1 MYYQVFWNEEETEM
15 PTHSSIPAWKIPLA
29 EEPGRLYSKGS
40 KRVRHNWTCM
50 TMKKSKVTSIFWFSS
65 VQSLSRVRLF
75 ATPWIAAGQASLSI
89 TISQSWWTC
98 IYCCSTT
105 PLPTSKKFLSP
116 QKENPKPLST
126 QTHIHRVGDAIQPSH
141 PLSSPFPPAPNP
153 SQHQHLFQWVNSSHE
168 VNPHK

>member
-1 MYYQVFWNEEETEM
+1 MNYTGKISFNRPFTSFPGGILLPMQDTRVQSLGWKDPLEEEM

-75 ATPWIAAGQASLSI
+75 ATPWTVACQA
-89 TISQSWWTC
+89 
-98 IYCCSTT
+98 
-105 PLPTSKKFLSP
+105 
-116 QKENPKPLST
+116 PLSMGFSR
-126 QTHIHRVGDAIQPSH
+126 QEYWSGLAFPSPGDLPDPGIGSGSPALQADSL
-141 PLSSPFPPAPNP
+141 LSEP
-153 SQHQHLFQWVNSSHE
+153 
-168 VNPHK
+168 